1 MADQGSI
8 RAEPAP
14 VRFTGRQ
21 VLAMLDAGVL
31 ERPNRIELVG
41 GELIDMGSEGALH
54 LPLRVRLTNW
64 LIRKLPDTITVN
76 PDGAV
81 RLSDT
86 DWPEPDI
93 SVFPSSVDPLQVRGP
108 DLMLVIEISDSSLGF
123 DLGPK
128 AALYARYGV
137 REYWVVDANTG
148 RTHVHLRPE
157 GERWLS
163 VSVVEPHDKLQA
175 TLLLEVALAMEI
187 VR

>member
-31 ERPNRIELVG
+31 ERPNRIELIG
-41 GELIDMGSEGALH
+41 GELIDLGSEGALH

-76 PDGAV
+76 PD
-81 RLSDT
+81 
-86 DWPEPDI
+86 I
-93 SVFPSSVDPLQVRGP
+93 SILPSSIGPLEVRGR
-108 DLMLVIEISDSSLGF
+108 DLMLVIEISDSSVAF

-128 AALYARYGV
+128 AALYARHGV
-137 REYWVVDANTG
+137 REYWVIDANTG
-148 RTHVHLRPE
+148 RTHVHLHPE
-157 GERWLS
+157 GEGWQS
-163 VSVVEPHDKLQA
+163 VAARAPHEVLQA
-175 TLLLEVALAMEI
+175 TLLREIALAVEI

>member
-31 ERPNRIELVG
+31 ERPNRIELIG
-41 GELIDMGSEGALH
+41 GELIDLGSEGALH

-93 SVFPSSVDPLQVRGP
+93 SILPSSIGPLEVRGR
-108 DLMLVIEISDSSLGF
+108 DLMLVIEISDSSLAF

-128 AALYARYGV
+128 AALYARHGV
-137 REYWVVDANTG
+137 REYWVIDANTG
-148 RTHVHLRPE
+148 RTHVHLHPE
-157 GERWLS
+157 GEGWQS
-163 VSVVEPHDKLQA
+163 VAVRAPHEVLQA
-175 TLLLEVALAMEI
+175 TLLREIALAVEI